1 MCKRQTI
8 TAFSII
14 NRHHISS
21 YMIWKFSCQVGVSK
35 YPLTSLKILKKLL
48 TKKKIHLQKKRGGG
62 SFSMAD
68 IFRKRKIDDFP
79 SWVWFSNSF
88 AIKNEM
94 PQNFHS
100 NSMTVFSKNQDKFQ
114 KYILIAGLQ

>member
-1 MCKRQTI
+1 
-8 TAFSII
+8 
-14 NRHHISS
+14 
-21 YMIWKFSCQVGVSK
+21 
-35 YPLTSLKILKKLL
+35 
-48 TKKKIHLQKKRGGG
+48 
-62 SFSMAD
+62 MAD

-100 NSMTVFSKNQDKFQ
+100 NTMTVFSKNQDKFQ
-114 KYILIAGLQ
+114 KYI